1 MLVNQIYDT
10 TIEYGKR
17 VGKSIRKKIG
27 QFFTPPSI
35 ANYMAS
41 LMECNQSTIRILD
54 TGAGTGILTAGLC
67 ERFLEHDTI
76 THVHIDL
83 YENDE
88 NVLSLLR
95 ENMELVRTTLEQN
108 GKIVSYTVFEENFI
122 LSHDDFWNDRE
133 EKSKGELY
141 DVIISNPPYKK
152 IAKSEP
158 ESVVMDSVVH
168 GQPNIYFLF
177 MAMAAK
183 LLKPNGEL
191 IFITPRSFT
200 SGLYFRKFR
209 EYFLNTVRLTNI
221 HLFHSRL
228 DVFDGDKVL
237 QEAIILRAVKT
248 TQATDSI
255 LISASQDMY
264 TGESFV
270 HEVPYGT
277 VVDMSSEN
285 LFMLIPSSVEEVE
298 LLTIVN
304 SWDYNLIELG
314 YKLKTG
320 PVVDFRALDLIK
332 EESEENTVPLLWA
345 NHFENNRITFPVSV
359 SKNPQYIVDTE
370 DSKSVLLPSRNY
382 LLVKRFTSKE
392 ERRRV
397 QCSLYF
403 ADEFINEKV
412 GVENHLNYITK
423 LKGEITKEE
432 MYGLFVLFNSS
443 YIDIYYRILNGST
456 QVNATE
462 FNAIPLPSLDDIIR
476 MGKRLLETNSIT
488 TETCDTI
495 IEEMFI
501 VQNSKQERN
510 VG

>member
-1 MLVNQIYDT
+1 MLVNQIYDK
-10 TIEYGKR
+10 TIDYGKR
-17 VGKSIRKKIG
+17 VGKNIRKKIG

-35 ANYMAS
+35 ANFMGS
-41 LMECNQSTIRILD
+41 LMEYNQSSIRILD
-54 TGAGTGILTAGLC
+54 TGAGTGILAGGLC
-67 ERFLEHDTI
+67 QIILEHNTI
-76 THVHIDL
+76 THIHIDL

-88 NVLSLLR
+88 NVLPLLR
-95 ENMELVRTTLEQN
+95 ENMELIRTVLEQN
-108 GKIVSYTVFEENFI
+108 GKTITYTIFDQNFI
-122 LSHDDFWNDRE
+122 LSNDDFWNGRE
-133 EKSKGELY
+133 EKSEEELY
-141 DVIISNPPYKK
+141 NVIISNPPYKK
-152 IAKSEP
+152 IAKAEP
-158 ESVVMDSVVH
+158 ESVVMSSVVH

-183 LLKPNGEL
+183 LLKPNGEM

-209 EYFLNTVRLTNI
+209 EYFLNTVRITNI

-237 QEAIILRAVKT
+237 QEAIVLRAIKT
-248 TQATDSI
+248 TEITDTI
-255 LISASQDMY
+255 TISASENMFM
-264 TGESFV
+264 GESFIQQ
-270 HEVPYGT
+270 VPYGT
-277 VVDMSSEN
+277 VVDMDSEN
-285 LFMLIPSSVEEVE
+285 LFMLIPSTIEEIE

-304 SWDYNLIELG
+304 SWEYNLISLG
-314 YKLKTG
+314 FRLKTG

-332 EESEENTVPLLWA
+332 EVPGENTVPLLWA
-345 NHFENNRITFPVSV
+345 NHFINNRISFPVPV

-370 DSKSVLLPSRNY
+370 ESQSVLLDSKNY

-403 ADEFINEKV
+403 ADDFIYAKV
-412 GVENHLNYITK
+412 GIENHLNYITK
-423 LKGEITKEE
+423 LEGEMTKEE

-443 YIDIYYRILNGST
+443 YIDTYYRILNGST

-462 FNAIPLPSLDDIIR
+462 VNAIPLPSLKDIKR
-476 MGKRLLETNSIT
+476 MGKRILETNSIT

-495 IEEMFI
+495 IEELFL
-501 VQNSKQERN
+501 VNPRQGTNA
-510 VG
+510 G

>member
-17 VGKSIRKKIG
+17 VGKNIRKKIG

-41 LMECNQSTIRILD
+41 LMEYNQSNIRILD

-67 ERFLEHDTI
+67 QRILELDTI
-76 THVHIDL
+76 TTIHIDL

-88 NVLSLLR
+88 NVLLLLR
-95 ENMELVRTTLEQN
+95 ENMELIRTTLEQN
-108 GKIVSYTVFEENFI
+108 GKTVSYTIFEENFI
-122 LSHDDFWNDRE
+122 LNNDDFWNDRE
-133 EKSKGELY
+133 EKPEGELY

-152 IAKSEP
+152 IAKAEP
-158 ESVVMDSVVH
+158 ESVVMDSIVH

-183 LLKPNGEL
+183 LLKLNGEM

-248 TQATDSI
+248 TKETEHI
-255 LISASQDMY
+255 TISASENMY
-264 TGESFV
+264 MGESFIQQ
-270 HEVPYGT
+270 VPYGT
-277 VVDMSSEN
+277 VVDMDSEN
-285 LFMLIPSSVEEVE
+285 LFMLIPSTLEEIE
-298 LLTIVN
+298 LLTLVH
-304 SWDYNLIELG
+304 SWEYNLISLG
-314 YKLKTG
+314 FRLKTG

-332 EESEENTVPLLWA
+332 EEPEENSVPLLWA
-345 NHFENNRITFPVSV
+345 NHFNNNRISFPVPV

-370 DSKSVLLPSRNY
+370 ESQSVLLPSKNY

-392 ERRRV
+392 EKRRI
-397 QCSLYF
+397 QSAFYF
-403 ADEFINEKV
+403 AEDFANEKV
-412 GVENHLNYITK
+412 GIENHLNYITK
-423 LKGEITKEE
+423 LKGELTKEE

-443 YIDIYYRILNGST
+443 FIDTYYRILNGST

-462 FNAIPLPSLDDIIR
+462 FNAIPLPSLDNIKG

-501 VQNSKQERN
+501 VNNTRQERN
-510 VG
+510 AG